1 VLTLSRRKGE
11 AVVIGADVVV
21 TVVRSARGQV
31 QLSIAAPR
39 DVPILR
45 GELLRRRAQTPAG
58 AAGKGESSA

>member
-45 GELLRRRAQTPAG
+45 GELLRRRGGPEAPPVEERRG
-58 AAGKGESSA
+58 